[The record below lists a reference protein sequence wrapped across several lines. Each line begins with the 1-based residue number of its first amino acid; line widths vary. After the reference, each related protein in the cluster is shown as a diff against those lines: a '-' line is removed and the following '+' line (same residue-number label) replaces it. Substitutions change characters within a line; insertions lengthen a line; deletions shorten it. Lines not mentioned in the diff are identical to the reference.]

1 MLPLLISLP
10 AAAQGT
16 QKQCQD
22 ISLNAARDNSD
33 RDLVPY
39 STYYSTMSFYNAGC

>member
-16 QKQCQD
+16 HKQCQV
-22 ISLNAARDNSD
+22 ISLNAARDKSD
-33 RDLVPY
+33 RDLLSY
-39 STYYSTMSFYNAGC
+39 STYYSTMSFYNAEC